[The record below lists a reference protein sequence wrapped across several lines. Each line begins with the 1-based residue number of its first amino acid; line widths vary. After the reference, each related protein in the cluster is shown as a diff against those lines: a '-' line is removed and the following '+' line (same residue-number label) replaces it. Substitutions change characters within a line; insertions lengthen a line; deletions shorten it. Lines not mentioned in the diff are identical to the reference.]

1 MNIVYVGITHEHTP
15 IFLRERISFSKDR
28 LNQALLALQKEKS
41 ILENVIL
48 STCNR
53 TEIYALCDQSHTG
66 QYYLKHF
73 LAKWFNLRFEEIK
86 PYIEIK
92 LAEDVIEHL
101 LLLSTGMKS
110 QIKGETHI
118 LGQIKEAYQ
127 TALSCGTTGIF
138 LNQLFQQAQRFGKRQ
153 QTVHQLNQKPRSI
166 SFQTMKMIQKDP
178 LLSNK
183 KLMLIGLGEMGQ
195 LFLKY
200 ALASDL
206 QTIYL
211 LNRTFDKTVKY
222 SRQDPNRI
230 IAVPMSRLEELIPQ
244 CDYIVTAVGTTAP
257 IITEEMVKAE
267 KPQTFFDLGLPR
279 NIKGIETDETHTY
292 YHVDTITQCI
302 EENQTDLSALYD
314 DIREEA
320 YKEIFEYYKWKSS
333 LNVTPV
339 INALRQKMGAH
350 YDQVQAS
357 LFSKVSHLSP
367 HDQKVINK
375 HLKSLVN
382 AMLKEPIMTIKEL
395 DVDAYGSHKLDFVK
409 TMFQLENESDH
420 AMDKKNQTKI
430 IRVGTRGS
438 QLATI
443 QTQMVIDQLQSLFP
457 SYQFVT
463 KIITTKGD
471 RDQTSSL
478 SKIGGKGV
486 FMKELESEL
495 LKGEIDMAV
504 HSLKDVPSQLAEGT
518 MIACTPKRASAQ
530 ECLLMKEYKLFKD
543 LPPGARIGTGSLRRV
558 KQLSQMRPDLEYVDI
573 RGNIDTRIRKLTTE
587 NLDGVVLAV
596 AGLERAGF
604 YKENLD
610 LYTEFF
616 DESQIIPAVGQG
628 SLAIQCRSHETELI
642 QLLRAINHESTETC
656 TQLERQFLACLG
668 LGCNFPIACYARIE
682 NDGQIAITG
691 MLASRH
697 SELMVVE
704 QLKSDPQK
712 AQNLGRDLY
721 QRIMAKGG
729 LEIMKEYSQEPGAC
743 HED

>member
-1 MNIVYVGITHEHTP
+1 MNIVYVGITHDNTP
-15 IFLRERISFSKDR
+15 LYLRERTSFAKDN
-28 LNQALLALQKEKS
+28 LNEALLALQREKS
-41 ILENVIL
+41 ILENVIV

-53 TEIYALCDQSHTG
+53 TEIYALCDQIHTG
-66 QYYLKHF
+66 QYYIKHF
-73 LAKWFNLRFEEIK
+73 LAKWFDLTFEEIK

-92 LAEDVIEHL
+92 IAEDVIEHL

-110 QIKGETHI
+110 QIMGETQI

-127 TALSCGTTGIF
+127 VALNSGTTGIF
-138 LNQLFQQAQRFGKRQ
+138 LNRLFQQAQRFGKRQ

-178 LLSNK
+178 LLAKK
-183 KLMLIGLGEMGQ
+183 KLLLIGLGEIGQ
-195 LFLKY
+195 LLLKY

-230 IAVPMSRLEELIPQ
+230 IAVPMSRLEALLPE
-244 CDYIVTAVGTTAP
+244 CDYIVTAVGTTTP

-267 KPQTFFDLGLPR
+267 KPQAFFDLGLPR
-279 NIKGIETDETHTY
+279 NIKGIKTDSNHTY
-292 YHVDTITQCI
+292 YNVDTINQCI
-302 EENQTDLSALYD
+302 EENRAELSALYD
-314 DIREEA
+314 DIRDEA
-320 YKEIFEYYKWKSS
+320 YKEIIEYYKWKAT

-339 INALRQKMGAH
+339 IDALRHKMGTH

-357 LFSKVSHLSP
+357 LFSKVHHLSP

-409 TMFQLENESDH
+409 TMFQLEKESDQL
-420 AMDKKNQTKI
+420 MDTNNQTNI
-430 IRVGTRGS
+430 ITVGTRGS
-438 QLATI
+438 KLATI
-443 QTQMVIDQLQSLFP
+443 QTQMVIDQLQSIFP
-457 SYQFVT
+457 SYHFVT

-471 RDQTSSL
+471 KDQTSSL

-486 FMKELESEL
+486 FMKELEREL
-495 LKGEIDMAV
+495 LNGKIDMAV

-518 MIACTPKRASAQ
+518 MIACTPKRASVQ
-530 ECLLMKEYKLFKD
+530 ECLLMKEYKSFQD
-543 LPPGARIGTGSLRRV
+543 LPSGARIGTGSLRRV
-558 KQLSQMRPDLEYVDI
+558 RQLRQMRPDLEYVDI
-573 RGNIDTRIRKLTTE
+573 RGNIDTRINKLTTE

-604 YKENLD
+604 YKDNLN
-610 LYTEFF
+610 LHTEIFN
-616 DESQIIPAVGQG
+616 EHQIIPAVGQG
-628 SLAIQCRSHETELI
+628 SLAIQCRSNETALI

-656 TQLERQFLACLG
+656 IQLERQFLACLG

-682 NDGQIAITG
+682 NDGQITITG
-691 MLASRH
+691 MLASRQ

-721 QRIMAKGG
+721 QRMMAKGG
-729 LEIMKEYSQEPGAC
+729 LDIMKEYAQESGEI
-743 HED
+743 HEG